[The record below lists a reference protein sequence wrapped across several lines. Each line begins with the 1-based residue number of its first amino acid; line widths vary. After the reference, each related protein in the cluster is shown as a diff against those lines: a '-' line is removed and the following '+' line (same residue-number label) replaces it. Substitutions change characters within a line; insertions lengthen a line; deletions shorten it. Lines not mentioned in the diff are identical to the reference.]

1 MAAPICPTCETA
13 ARLTDGREIYPHRP
27 DLADKP
33 IWACT
38 FCEDTYVGC
47 HPGTEDP
54 LGFPADAAL
63 REARILLHLRRID
76 PLWKD
81 APQTG
86 GYGRLDAEGI
96 KTVQRAA
103 RGRVYGFL
111 AARMGLTR
119 ETCHTAMFTLEQCR
133 EAWTALKGVTYS
145 EIRDWAKY
153 GDGRKPG
160 TGRKRRAS
168 APASGEGVAA

>member
-1 MAAPICPTCETA
+1 MAAPICPTCGTA
-13 ARLTDGREIYPHRP
+13 ARLTDGREIYQHRP

-38 FCEDTYVGC
+38 VCEDTYVGC
-47 HPGTEDP
+47 HPGTEEP

-63 REARILLHLRRID
+63 REARILLHHRRID

-81 APQTG
+81 APRTG
-86 GYGRLDAEGI
+86 GYGRLDPAGI
-96 KTVQRAA
+96 TQVQRTA

-133 EAWTALKGVTYS
+133 EAWTALTDVAYP
-145 EIRDWAKY
+145 EVREWAKR
-153 GDGRKPG
+153 GDRLKPK
-160 TGRKRRAS
+160 GRKRR

>member
-1 MAAPICPTCETA
+1 MTAPICPTCETA
-13 ARLTDGREIYPHRP
+13 ARLTDGREIYPNHP
-27 DLADKP
+27 DLADEP

-38 FCEDTYVGC
+38 VCEDTYVGC

-54 LGFPADAAL
+54 LGFPADARL
-63 REARILLHLRRID
+63 REARILLHLRSID

-81 APQTG
+81 APMSG
-86 GYGRLDAEGI
+86 GYGRLDADGI

-103 RGRVYGFL
+103 RGRVYGSL
-111 AARMGLTR
+111 ATHVGFTR
-119 ETCHTAMFTLEQCR
+119 ETCHTAIFTLEQCR
-133 EAWTALKGVTYS
+133 EPWTALKGISYS

-153 GDGRKPG
+153 GEGRKP
-160 TGRKRRAS
+160 TGRKRR